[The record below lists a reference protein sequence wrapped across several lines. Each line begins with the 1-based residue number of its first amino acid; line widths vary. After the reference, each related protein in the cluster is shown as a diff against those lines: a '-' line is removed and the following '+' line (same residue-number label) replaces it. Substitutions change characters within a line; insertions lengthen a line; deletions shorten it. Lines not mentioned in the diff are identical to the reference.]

1 MLGQAG
7 RESAVAFS
15 RLCGLVDCA
24 PMQMPPQRVVSFLSL
39 LRTLSRGEGD
49 RFVTDVPSPQTAI
62 DAAPSAWASR
72 LPLPGVNSGE
82 SELFADSRVDWGIE
96 ALGGVSEAK
105 CVELGPLEGGHS
117 YMLERAGAGGVTA
130 VEANK
135 DAYLKCLVVK
145 ELLGMPRCSFL
156 CGDVVEYLKA
166 SDEKFDVCWCA
177 GILYHM
183 VDPVQL
189 IDLTSQR
196 ASRLFMWT
204 HYYDAAKLKPSENK
218 GRAFANGTTS
228 DAVHRGYHHRLHRQD
243 YGGTSAL
250 RGFWGGTRPFSN
262 WLTLEDLMGALE
274 HFGWSDV
281 RTQLDEDHPHGP
293 SVSLVATRR

>member
-1 MLGQAG
+1 
-7 RESAVAFS
+7 
-15 RLCGLVDCA
+15 
-24 PMQMPPQRVVSFLSL
+24 VS
-39 LRTLSRGEGD
+39 
-49 RFVTDVPSPQTAI
+49 
-62 DAAPSAWASR
+62 
-72 LPLPGVNSGE
+72 SGE

-96 ALGGVSEAK
+96 ALGGVSGAK
-105 CVELGPLEGGHS
+105 CVELGPLEAGHS
-117 YMLERAGAGGVTA
+117 YMLEKAEADSVTA

-145 ELLGMPRCSFL
+145 ELLEMRRCSFL

-166 SDEKFDVCWCA
+166 TEEKFDVCWCA

-183 VDPVQL
+183 VDPVRL

-204 HYYDAAKLKPSENK
+204 HYYDAAKLAPSENK
-218 GRAFANGTTS
+218 GRAFADGTTIE
-228 DAVHRGYHHRLHRQD
+228 AVHGGYRHRLHRQD
-243 YGGTSAL
+243 YGGTRGL

-262 WLTLEDLMGALE
+262 WLTLEGLMGALE
-274 HFGWSDV
+274 HFGWSEV

-293 SVSLVATRR
+293 SVSLVAVRR